1 MRRDLREDLVRE
13 RVAEALRED
22 RHEHAAVVA
31 DIAGPVI
38 CDAHDLFCELEGGV
52 VLRNSWFE

>member
-13 RVAEALRED
+13 RVAEALPED

-31 DIAGPVI
+31 YVAGPVV
-38 CDAHDLFCELEGGV
+38 CDAHDLFCELEGGA
-52 VLRNSWFE
+52 VLRFSWFE